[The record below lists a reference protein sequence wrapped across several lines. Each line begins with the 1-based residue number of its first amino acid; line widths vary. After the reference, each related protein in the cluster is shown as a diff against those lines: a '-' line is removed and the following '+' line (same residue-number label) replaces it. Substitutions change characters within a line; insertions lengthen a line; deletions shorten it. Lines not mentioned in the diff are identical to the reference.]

1 MDTGVIL
8 YAVYLN
14 FSQNLIYILKK
25 LCYTEINSFLKQ
37 RIFISPL
44 LKLKKRGNETNAVFV
59 SFLLYIDLFGGF
71 S

>member
-37 RIFISPL
+37 RIFIFPL
-44 LKLKKRGNETNAVFV
+44 LKLKKAR
-59 SFLLYIDLFGGF
+59 
-71 S
+71 